1 MFLHSVT
8 CLSHK
13 CISCTS
19 CKVGFQLP
27 ADWSIGWSIASS
39 LKTLIRAIRPSLHG
53 DVNQKVGLILL
64 AHNLARTLSPLIGG
78 YFADKYEKF
87 KLIATI
93 GYMAGKSEYQKRHG
107 CPNRQSVTVRFLDRS
122 VVLISWSGIRIFGP
136 IRATML
142 EKSPGFFE
150 SGSVGSWSMNRIA
163 ILCFFFRY
171 NKYGCILLCNHD
183 K

>member
-19 CKVGFQLP
+19 CQVGFQLH
-27 ADWSIGWSIASS
+27 DWSIGWSIASS

-78 YFADKYEKF
+78 YFADKYQKF

-93 GYMAGKSEYQKRHG
+93 GYIAGKSGYLKRHG
-107 CPNRQSVTVRFLDRS
+107 CPNRRSVTVRFLNRS
-122 VVLISWSGIRIFGP
+122 VVLISWSGFLVRSEQP
-136 IRATML
+136 CL
-142 EKSPGFFE
+142 KSPQAFLNQGSDG
-150 SGSVGSWSMNRIA
+150 SGSMT
-163 ILCFFFRY
+163 
-171 NKYGCILLCNHD
+171 
-183 K
+183 